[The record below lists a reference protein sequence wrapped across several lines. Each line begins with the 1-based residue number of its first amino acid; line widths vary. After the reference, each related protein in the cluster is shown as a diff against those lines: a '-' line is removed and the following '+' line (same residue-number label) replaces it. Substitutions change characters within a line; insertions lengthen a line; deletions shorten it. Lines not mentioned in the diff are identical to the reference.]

1 MAKIEENEVYAY
13 MDELQLRGCYL
24 SLLEIVDYALD
35 AVRNDGVKVVHAPDV
50 DNIEDARGK

>member
-1 MAKIEENEVYAY
+1 MKEDEIYAH

-24 SLLEIVDYALD
+24 TLLEIADYALD